1 MPERQE
7 GMSRYSSYDDAD
19 AKCPYYT
26 GSTVT
31 DVRCEGLV
39 PGQCIIIRFAS
50 RDARNAFRA
59 QHCDSMDGYGRCMIK
74 KAHE

>member
-1 MPERQE
+1 
-7 GMSRYSSYDDAD
+7 MSRYSSYDDAD

-26 GSTVT
+26 GSTIT
-31 DVRCEGLV
+31 DVRCEGLAQ
-39 PGQCIIIRFAS
+39 GSCIIMRFAS

-59 QHCDSMDGYGRCMIK
+59 QHCDSMDGYRRCPIK

>member
-1 MPERQE
+1 
-7 GMSRYSSYDDAD
+7 MSRYSSYDDAD

-31 DVRCEGLV
+31 DIRCEGLV
-39 PGQCIIIRFAS
+39 AGNCIIMRFPS

-59 QHCDSMDGYGRCMIK
+59 KYCDSMDGHKRCPIK
-74 KAHE
+74 RAHE